1 MFITYKIGE
10 LSRLGNHRPTQP
22 ALFLHARSLPA
33 ARSAIPKLR
42 SANPHLRIALP
53 NCSAGR
59 TPQKYSVQCCARK
72 STTRCPTAHV
82 TNNSCCPTTPTTPA
96 APPLVQ
102 THHTGT
108 HTHAYTHTYTHI
120 HTHYTRFQFQEFGV
134 EKFGGPWAPCAAP
147 KIGTLEAGTSGARR
161 EQNTAKY
168 TRGDPEIL
176 ISHLQENKVYQQ
188 RRNKNPRPWKSEP
201 PKFLTP

>member
-108 HTHAYTHTYTHI
+108 HTHTHIHTHTHTYTH
-120 HTHYTRFQFQEFGV
+120 TTPVFNFKNLGLRS
-134 EKFGGPWAPCAAP
+134 
-147 KIGTLEAGTSGARR
+147 LEALGLPAPHQKLAHWRLGRQEPAESKTQRNTLGA
-161 EQNTAKY
+161 T
-168 TRGDPEIL
+168 
-176 ISHLQENKVYQQ
+176 
-188 RRNKNPRPWKSEP
+188 
-201 PKFLTP
+201 PKFLFHTCRKTKFTSRGGTRIPDPGSLNPLNS